1 MFDIGFSELLLVFVI
16 GLVVLGPERL
26 PVAVRSVAGWIR
38 TLRAMAASV
47 QNELNQELKLQE
59 LQDSL
64 KKAEEAGLKNL
75 SPEIKSSIDDLK
87 EAASSMKRS
96 IHENLSPSD
105 QAIADAQDGN
115 TIHNP
120 VLRDPEAHYDEGI
133 SPATADHQAASP
145 AMTPSVTSEPVAS
158 VPVASESV
166 TPAPAVAAS
175 ESTVDL
181 VKPQAVDF
189 EKRAVAAHPEPQTA
203 PLVKPQ
209 NTASAPATKPVE
221 HAVAD
226 VASRPAEQSVS
237 SSQTTGER

>member
-26 PVAVRSVAGWIR
+26 PVAVRTVAGWIR
-38 TLRAMAASV
+38 TLRSMAASV
-47 QNELNQELKLQE
+47 QNELNQEFKLQE

-105 QAIADAQDGN
+105 QAIADATEGN

-120 VLRDPEAHYDEGI
+120 VLRDAEAHHDEGI
-133 SPATADHQAASP
+133 SPASAEHVAASP
-145 AMTPSVTSEPVAS
+145 AVKPAVEHSVQPVAIPAAEHMAQ
-158 VPVASESV
+158 PVAESIAQPV
-166 TPAPAVAAS
+166 G
-175 ESTVDL
+175 
-181 VKPQAVDF
+181 
-189 EKRAVAAHPEPQTA
+189 QT
-203 PLVKPQ
+203 
-209 NTASAPATKPVE
+209 NFASAPAG
-221 HAVAD
+221 
-226 VASRPAEQSVS
+226 RPAEVSSIVENPQVAKPAS

>member
-26 PVAVRSVAGWIR
+26 PVAVRTVAAWIR
-38 TLRAMAASV
+38 TLRSMAASV

-96 IHENLSPSD
+96 ITLDLDPADKS
-105 QAIADAQDGN
+105 IAAAKDEGN

-120 VLRDPEAHYDEGI
+120 LLKDATAHYEEGI
-133 SPATADHQAASP
+133 SPASADQVASAPVVTPESTITADVAPP
-145 AMTPSVTSEPVAS
+145 AGA
-158 VPVASESV
+158 
-166 TPAPAVAAS
+166 
-175 ESTVDL
+175 
-181 VKPQAVDF
+181 
-189 EKRAVAAHPEPQTA
+189 
-203 PLVKPQ
+203 
-209 NTASAPATKPVE
+209 ASAPASKPIE
-221 HAVAD
+221 PPAAAIESQPAVKSA
-226 VASRPAEQSVS
+226 P
-237 SSQTTGER
+237 SSQPTGER

>member
-26 PVAVRSVAGWIR
+26 PVAVRTVAGWIR
-38 TLRAMAASV
+38 TLRSMAASV
-47 QNELNQELKLQE
+47 QNELNQEFKLQE

-105 QAIADAQDGN
+105 KAIADATEGN

-120 VLRDPEAHYDEGI
+120 LLKDDEAHYDEGI
-133 SPATADHQAASP
+133 SPASADHVAASP
-145 AMTPSVTSEPVAS
+145 AVAPAPEPEPEPVAQ
-158 VPVASESV
+158 PAV
-166 TPAPAVAAS
+166 TPAVQPAVVLSKEPAARP
-175 ESTVDL
+175 EA
-181 VKPQAVDF
+181 KPAA
-189 EKRAVAAHPEPQTA
+189 EAVAQSSAQPNA
-203 PLVKPQ
+203 
-209 NTASAPATKPVE
+209 ASAPAG
-221 HAVAD
+221 
-226 VASRPAEQSVS
+226 RPATAAESQPAVNSAPS
-237 SSQTTGER
+237 SPTTDDR

>member
-26 PVAVRSVAGWIR
+26 PVAVRTVAGWIR
-38 TLRAMAASV
+38 TLRSMAASV
-47 QNELNQELKLQE
+47 QNELNQEFKLQE

-105 QAIADAQDGN
+105 QAIADATEGN

-120 VLRDPEAHYDEGI
+120 VLRDAEAHFDEGI
-133 SPATADHQAASP
+133 SPASAEHVAASP
-145 AMTPSVTSEPVAS
+145 A
-158 VPVASESV
+158 V
-166 TPAPAVAAS
+166 TPAAEHPVKPAVTSAVQPVITPTAEPVVQS
-175 ESTVDL
+175 A
-181 VKPQAVDF
+181 VKPAVEPASQPTAQANV
-189 EKRAVAAHPEPQTA
+189 
-203 PLVKPQ
+203 
-209 NTASAPATKPVE
+209 ASAPASKPA
-221 HAVAD
+221 AVAD
-226 VASRPAEQSVS
+226 SQTAP

>member
-26 PVAVRSVAGWIR
+26 PVAVRTVAGWIR
-38 TLRAMAASV
+38 TLRSMAASV
-47 QNELNQELKLQE
+47 QNELNQEFKLQE

-105 QAIADAQDGN
+105 QAIADATEGN

-120 VLRDPEAHYDEGI
+120 VLKDAEAHYDEGV
-133 SPATADHQAASP
+133 SPASAEHVAASP
-145 AMTPSVTSEPVAS
+145 AVKPAVENSVQPVATPTAEH
-158 VPVASESV
+158 VVQPVAESIAQ
-166 TPAPAVAAS
+166 PAA
-175 ESTVDL
+175 
-181 VKPQAVDF
+181 QANF
-189 EKRAVAAHPEPQTA
+189 
-203 PLVKPQ
+203 
-209 NTASAPATKPVE
+209 ASAPAG
-221 HAVAD
+221 
-226 VASRPAEQSVS
+226 RPAEVSSIVENPQVAKPAS

>member
-96 IHENLSPSD
+96 IHENLSPAD
-105 QAIADAQDGN
+105 QAIADAHDGN

-133 SPATADHQAASP
+133 SPATADHQAGSP
-145 AMTPSVTSEPVAS
+145 AMTPSAA
-158 VPVASESV
+158 VASETSAAV
-166 TPAPAVAAS
+166 TSAS
-175 ESTVDL
+175 EPTVDL
-181 VKPQAVDF
+181 AKPQAVDF
-189 EKRAVAAHPEPQTA
+189 EKRAAASHVEPHA
-203 PLVKPQ
+203 ESLAVDLAKPQ
-209 NTASAPATKPVE
+209 NVASAPATKPVE
-221 HAVAD
+221 YAAA
-226 VASRPAEQSVS
+226 ASRPAEQPA

>member
-1 MFDIGFSELLLVFVI
+1 VFDIGFSELLLVFVI

-96 IHENLSPSD
+96 IHENLSPAD
-105 QAIADAQDGN
+105 QAIADAHDGN

-133 SPATADHQAASP
+133 SPATADHQAGSP
-145 AMTPSVTSEPVAS
+145 AMTPPASVTSAS
-158 VPVASESV
+158 VTSASE
-166 TPAPAVAAS
+166 P
-175 ESTVDL
+175 TVDL
-181 VKPQAVDF
+181 AKPQAVDF
-189 EKRAVAAHPEPQTA
+189 EKRAAASHVEPHA
-203 PLVKPQ
+203 ESLAVDLAKPQ
-209 NTASAPATKPVE
+209 NVASAPATKPVE
-221 HAVAD
+221 HAAAD
-226 VASRPAEQSVS
+226 VASRPAEQPA

>member
-26 PVAVRSVAGWIR
+26 PIAVRTVAGWIR
-38 TLRAMAASV
+38 TLRSMAASV
-47 QNELNQELKLQE
+47 QNELNQEFKLQE

-105 QAIADAQDGN
+105 QAIADATEGN

-120 VLRDPEAHYDEGI
+120 VLKDDEAHYDEGI
-133 SPATADHQAASP
+133 SPASADHVAASP
-145 AMTPSVTSEPVAS
+145 AVAPAAEPTVQPAATPAVQPAVVLSKAPAARPVVELVKVEPVNVEPAK
-158 VPVASESV
+158 AESAIAK
-166 TPAPAVAAS
+166 PAAEAVAQPSAQ
-175 ESTVDL
+175 
-181 VKPQAVDF
+181 PNF
-189 EKRAVAAHPEPQTA
+189 
-203 PLVKPQ
+203 
-209 NTASAPATKPVE
+209 ASAPAG
-221 HAVAD
+221 
-226 VASRPAEQSVS
+226 RPAAVESQPAANSAPS
-237 SSQTTGER
+237 SPTTDER

>member
-96 IHENLSPSD
+96 IHENLSPAD

-120 VLRDPEAHYDEGI
+120 VLKDPEAHYDEGI
-133 SPATADHQAASP
+133 SPASADHQSGSP
-145 AMTPSVTSEPVAS
+145 AAKPASEPA
-158 VPVASESV
+158 
-166 TPAPAVAAS
+166 
-175 ESTVDL
+175 VDL
-181 VKPQAVDF
+181 AKAQPVDVENAAVVTLD
-189 EKRAVAAHPEPQTA
+189 
-203 PLVKPQ
+203 KPQ
-209 NTASAPATKPVE
+209 NVDLAKPQNVASAPATKPVE
-221 HAVAD
+221 HASAG
-226 VASRPAEQSVS
+226 AQSPSAPQPAP